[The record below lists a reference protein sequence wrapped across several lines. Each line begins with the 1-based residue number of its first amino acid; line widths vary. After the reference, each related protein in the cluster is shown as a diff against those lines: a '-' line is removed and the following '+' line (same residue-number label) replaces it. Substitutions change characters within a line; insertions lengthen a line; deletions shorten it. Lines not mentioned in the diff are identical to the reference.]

1 MLIFIYSRS
10 ILKLGHAGLL
20 GQILEKPRVHSKG
33 HSFDPK
39 FMKLCQNVNAYK
51 I

>member
-1 MLIFIYSRS
+1 MLGQ
-10 ILKLGHAGLL
+10 KLG
-20 GQILEKPRVHSKG
+20 GQILEKPCAHSSW

-39 FMKLCQNVNAYK
+39 FMKLCQNANPYK